1 MLAANASPNLIKTGM
16 LLLLNIG
23 MLINMAPT
31 LKKISKSTCNWING
45 IENDSIFESRSLHC
59 HKKPGLHQRI

>member
-1 MLAANASPNLIKTGM
+1 MGYKTMLAANASPNLTKTGM

-31 LKKISKSTCNWING
+31 LKKIRKSTCNCING
-45 IENDSIFESRSLHC
+45 IEIDSIFEY
-59 HKKPGLHQRI
+59 HQRAF

>member
-1 MLAANASPNLIKTGM
+1 MLAASASPNLTRTGM

-31 LKKISKSTCNWING
+31 LKKIRKSTCNWING
-45 IENDSIFESRSLHC
+45 IENDSIFKGRRRAPE
-59 HKKPGLHQRI
+59 